1 VWWSTTTRALV
12 RTGFR
17 MILTAHGFDVVPE
30 ADNGLEAVEAVPRT
44 CPDVVLMD
52 IRMSELDGLEA
63 TPRILAGAVS

>member
-1 VWWSTTTRALV
+1 VVVDDDPGARPYRLPDDSD
-12 RTGFR
+12 G
-17 MILTAHGFDVVPE
+17 HGFDVVPE
-30 ADNGLEAVEAVPRT
+30 ADNGLEAVEAVRRT